1 MVIPRGVSTK
11 VVVTGAN
18 GFIGSHLV
26 DRLLAEG
33 HAVRA
38 MVRAG
43 ANLDN
48 LADALA
54 QPSGRPELAHATLAD
69 VDAMTAAFDG
79 ADVVYHVAGLTAAF
93 TREEFARANAV
104 GVANVLAALRNA
116 PRRPRR
122 LVYVSSLMAA
132 GPSHPEV
139 ARREHHAP
147 RVGFTLYGD
156 SKLDGEKL
164 VFAAAR
170 AGDVEAVIVRPP
182 AVYGPRDG
190 DMLQM
195 IRSAKFG
202 VIAQPGLRPAWM
214 SFIHALDLVDGIAR
228 AGARGRPIPRDGEHV
243 LDDRGCPFDHVPE
256 DPSHPVGAGIY
267 YFTDGQ
273 RSTVVGF
280 GRAAAAALG
289 RRALALPMPRAAVW
303 TVAGINHAIGKLRG
317 KAPALT
323 LDKARGSMAPG
334 WWCDDSKAVRE
345 LDYVPQ
351 WPLARG
357 LEHTV
362 AWARAA
368 GRL

>member
-1 MVIPRGVSTK
+1 VVIPREVSTR

-26 DRLLAEG
+26 EHLIASGDE
-33 HAVRA
+33 VRA

-48 LADALA
+48 LRDALA
-54 QPSGRPELAHATLAD
+54 RADARPELAHASLAD
-69 VDAMTAAFDG
+69 VDAMAAAFDG
-79 ADVVYHVAGLTAAF
+79 ADIIYHVAGLTAAF
-93 TREEFARANAV
+93 TRAEFERANAT
-104 GVANVLAALRNA
+104 GVANVLAAIRA
-116 PRRPRR
+116 ARRRPRR

-156 SKLDGEKL
+156 SKLAGEKL
-164 VFAAAR
+164 VYAAAR
-170 AGDVEAVIVRPP
+170 AGEVEAVIVRPP

-190 DMLQM
+190 DVLQM

-202 VIAQPGLRPAWM
+202 LIAQPGLRPAWM
-214 SFIHALDLVDGIAR
+214 SFVHALDLVDGIAR
-228 AGARGRPIPRDGEHV
+228 AGRRGRPIPQDGEHA
-243 LDDRGCPFDHVPE
+243 LAGGGCPEDHVPE
-256 DPSHPVGAGIY
+256 DPSHPAGAGIY
-267 YFTDGQ
+267 FITDGE
-273 RSTVVGF
+273 RHTVVSF
-280 GRAAAAALG
+280 GKAAAAALG
-289 RRALALPMPRAAVW
+289 RRALALPFPRAAVL
-303 TVAGINHAIGKLRG
+303 TVAGVNHALGRLRG

-323 LDKARGSMAPG
+323 LDKARGSLAPG
-334 WWCDDSKAVRE
+334 WWCDDSKAARE
-345 LDYVPQ
+345 LEYTPR

-357 LEHTV
+357 LEQTI

-368 GRL
+368 RRL